1 MMNKIT
7 KRKLMK
13 INMINMTNLMGMY
26 RFGLQKKK

>member
-13 INMINMTNLMGMY
+13 INMTNLMGMY